1 MLHSVLPV
9 EPEAPIGSDPRGMTD
24 TSVPAAGPRA
34 PGRISAGHFRRLT
47 AKLKGEELD
56 LPVSHAL
63 KKGSVSI
70 PDLFEAVPAA
80 VAVESAAPSP
90 VEEPDSDHAVAV
102 VETPVAALTEA
113 AAEAT
118 PAVGSFLDLE
128 TVPQRAAFELPQFP
142 DIPPFRPDLQVDP
155 ADEAVAEA
163 VRDLEMAELDPGPD
177 IATMS
182 PADSM
187 AALETAPV
195 EDLAPPADPPPV
207 DEPDEISPDP
217 VDALSTAPVLE
228 QPVQPEPA
236 EVPVTDSLEIAE
248 SADEAMSVDP
258 DPVGAESAEAS
269 VHEAVTESVLAAD
282 PSEVAPEPVRDGEVE
297 VVAQA
302 APVAEVQPAPVP
314 DMPALASV
322 LPPVAAQD
330 HARPLAPMA
339 DRVVEAMIKT
349 IADSVYAKPTAA
361 DRTAF
366 LREIA
371 ELAKAQDEVPAPEP
385 EASPPPVPVVA
396 APIVEVLPEPVPPPP
411 PAQASLLLKPKPEPD
426 VFATTFKVLAE
437 PKPAETAEA
446 DEASGELALSLL
458 DMMSMGAS
466 SGLPQERAL
475 ASDTLLRILPRI
487 PVKQLLAVV
496 ERIAIM
502 ENPPAL
508 LVAKLI
514 RDPRPEVVAPLL
526 ERCMHITDQDLIGA
540 AGEADAGKR
549 RMIARRRLISP
560 VLSDR
565 LISLGDPSV
574 VLTLI
579 RNPGATFSHDAFYV
593 LAGIASENPAL
604 LAPLV
609 TRADLPPPVAFEL
622 FWFAPPELRR
632 FILSRFLT
640 DSETLNKI
648 LRITLATGSDGELPS
663 ADSRFPPRE
672 TIDTALDLVTDFRL
686 DEAAQVLSDAAGINR
701 DTALRIFADRE
712 GEPMAVILK
721 ALGYPRGLLTDAMVK
736 LGNGD
741 NAIIRPGRIIEELQN
756 VFDSL
761 SFNKARILLTYWDWY
776 VRKSGPYAP
785 RH

>member
-1 MLHSVLPV
+1 
-9 EPEAPIGSDPRGMTD
+9 MTD
-24 TSVPAAGPRA
+24 TSVPAAGARA

-63 KKGSVSI
+63 KKATVSI
-70 PDLFEAVPAA
+70 PDLFEAAPAV

-90 VEEPDSDHAVAV
+90 VEEPDPDYAVAV
-102 VETPVAALTEA
+102 VETPDAALTETV
-113 AAEAT
+113 AEAT
-118 PAVGSFLDLE
+118 PAVGSFLDVE
-128 TVPQRAAFELPQFP
+128 TEPQLAAFELPQFP

-155 ADEAVAEA
+155 ADKAEAEA
-163 VRDLEMAELDPGPD
+163 VRDLEMAELDPTPD
-177 IATMS
+177 IATML
-182 PADSM
+182 PADSVV
-187 AALETAPV
+187 ALETAPV
-195 EDLAPPADPPPV
+195 EDLAPAADLPPEDQP
-207 DEPDEISPDP
+207 EEISPEP
-217 VDALSTAPVLE
+217 VDLVATAPVLE

-236 EVPVTDSLEIAE
+236 EVPVADSLEIAV
-248 SADEAMSVDP
+248 SGDEATSVDP
-258 DPVGAESAEAS
+258 DPVGAESAESS
-269 VHEAVTESVLAAD
+269 VQDAMIEAAVEAD
-282 PSEVAPEPVRDGEVE
+282 PLEVAPEPAPDGEAE
-297 VVAQA
+297 
-302 APVAEVQPAPVP
+302 PVAEVQPAAEP

-322 LPPVAAQD
+322 LPPVAVQD

-349 IADSVYAKPTAA
+349 IADSVYAKPTVAE
-361 DRTAF
+361 RTAF

-371 ELAKAQDEVPAPEP
+371 ELAKVQDEVPAPEP
-385 EASPPPVPVVA
+385 EASAPPVPVVA
-396 APIVEVLPEPVPPPP
+396 ELVVEVVPEPVPPPP

-672 TIDTALDLVTDFRL
+672 TIDTALELVTDFRL
-686 DEAAQVLSDAAGINR
+686 EEAAQVLSDAAGINR